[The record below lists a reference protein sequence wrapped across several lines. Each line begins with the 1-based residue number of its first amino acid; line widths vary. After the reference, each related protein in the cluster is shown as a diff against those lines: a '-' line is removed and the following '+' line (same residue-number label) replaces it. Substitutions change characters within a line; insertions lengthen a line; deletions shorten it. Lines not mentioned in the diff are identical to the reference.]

1 MKKLLSQELVVPV
14 QAPELVISNKDLKTV
29 AFKLQSS
36 FLGKIK
42 DLCKR
47 GYYASLS
54 EVARIAVFEFMAEL
68 LTLREQGGKFWNEFY
83 NKDENLEK
91 KVPISVKIPIA
102 MLNNMNSIIQDFQF
116 KDRSKFIRSALT
128 RFINEDQDN
137 FHIFLSK

>member
-1 MKKLLSQELVVPV
+1 MLSQELVVPV
-14 QAPELVISNKDLKTV
+14 QTPELVISNKDLKTV

-42 DLCKR
+42 DLCKN

-83 NKDENLEK
+83 NKDENIEK

-102 MLNNMNSIIQDFQF
+102 MLDNMNSIIRDFQF

-137 FHIFLSK
+137 FHNFLSK

>member
-1 MKKLLSQELVVPV
+1 MLSQELVVPI
-14 QAPELVISNKDLKTV
+14 QTPEPVISNKDLKTV

-42 DLCKR
+42 GLCKS

-83 NKDENLEK
+83 NKDENIEK

-102 MLNNMNSIIQDFQF
+102 MLDNMNRIIQDFQF
-116 KDRSKFIRSALT
+116 RDRSKFIRSALS
-128 RFINEDQDN
+128 RFIKEDQDN
-137 FHIFLSK
+137 YLNFLNK

>member
-1 MKKLLSQELVVPV
+1 MLSQELIVPV
-14 QAPELVISNKDLKTV
+14 QVPETVISNKDLKTV
-29 AFKLQSS
+29 AFKMQSS
-36 FLGKIK
+36 FLGRIK
-42 DLCKR
+42 DLCKS

-102 MLNNMNSIIQDFQF
+102 MLDNMNSIIQDFQF
-116 KDRSKFIRSALT
+116 RDRSKFIRSALT

-137 FHIFLSK
+137 YLNFLSK